1 MMDLSVCIVSYN
13 CRDLLANCLRSVY
26 AHHGVS
32 SFEVIVV
39 DNASSDGTVEML
51 ASEFPDVRLIASE
64 ENLGFARAMNLGM
77 AQASGE
83 VLVMLNPDTEVRPG
97 ALSHLVGFLRERP
110 EAGAAGPRIE
120 GPDGRLQYTCH
131 VFPSVWLTLV
141 AQLGLHRLLRAT
153 RTFGAYDM
161 SWWDHAQPRRV
172 DWLSGAC
179 LATRR
184 EVWEQVGP
192 LDEGYFIYSEDV
204 DWCWRLSQ
212 AGWERWYL
220 PGATVV
226 HHEAGSWEDAPLER
240 ILASHRANF
249 RFFRKN
255 YGRASEV
262 LVRILVALGGLA
274 RGSFWTIVGPLLD
287 NHRPAVIT
295 DAATHFRVVELATS
309 FTGAATDEDLAKPA

>member
-1 MMDLSVCIVSYN
+1 MDLSVCIVSYN

-26 AHHGVS
+26 AHHGAS
-32 SFEVIVV
+32 SLEVIVV

-64 ENLGFARAMNLGM
+64 ENLGFARATNM
-77 AQASGE
+77 AMAEARGD

-97 ALSHLVGFLRERP
+97 ALGHLAGFLRQRP
-110 EAGAAGPRIE
+110 EAGAVGPRIE

-141 AQLGLHRLLRAT
+141 AQLGLHRLLRST

-179 LATRR
+179 IATRR

-192 LDEGYFIYSEDV
+192 LDEGYFMYSEDV

-249 RFFRKN
+249 RFFGKN

-287 NHRPAVIT
+287 DRPAVIT

-309 FTGAATDEDLAKPA
+309 FSAVAADENPAKQA